1 MIHREYYRFFFPLFI
16 LEDYDMFRRSEAV
29 LLVIVSFM
37 TKSTCNSYDSY
48 GDYSLYQGSFT
59 KEKPSRDAGPSSF
72 IDLKMPGVH
81 PEKVGKIF

>member
-1 MIHREYYRFFFPLFI
+1 
-16 LEDYDMFRRSEAV
+16 MFRRSEAV

-37 TKSTCNSYDSY
+37 TKANSYDSY

-59 KEKPSRDAGPSSF
+59 TEKPSRDAEPSNF